1 MSQIVSQN
9 SRDNSSNR
17 RVTQD
22 DILSTLTVSNN
33 CLLPCLDDRI
43 NSLISTQVN
52 NGVTNPYLVKDTVV
66 TRDEL
71 IATTPR
77 LSGGQPVVS
86 LPTAPP
92 LVSGQSGGGGTYAYP
107 TQGIS
112 PPNSNVQPQPGVDVI
127 TLIPAPGPGLM
138 IIPRIIEIKIP
149 KDGSITNP
157 AYTPQIRN
165 DLIPAP
171 GVPTPNPNYFL
182 VFQLRDRYPVLVE
195 LKQNPASLTWRVVPF
210 GGNVNTDG
218 VIGPSFISNS
228 QAGAGGGG
236 TPFGTPANSALMSS
250 EQKVFVISNGN
261 EEGLFFDDDYES
273 KNFNRTNR
281 YQVNLPGLVNGFVTT
296 QATKEVTTDFSV
308 LPPGPEGGYAGYNY
322 SPVNQPLTM
331 FMDQPL
337 LPNRGRDFTVR
348 VHYNIVP
355 VLD

>member
-1 MSQIVSQN
+1 MSQTI
-9 SRDNSSNR
+9 RETASNR
-17 RVTQD
+17 RVSQD
-22 DILSTLTVSNN
+22 ALLTNLTVSDN
-33 CLLPCLDDRI
+33 CVLPCLDDRI

-77 LSGGQPVVS
+77 LTGGQTVAGQ
-86 LPTAPP
+86 PTA
-92 LVSGQSGGGGTYAYP
+92 LLGQTGGGGTYAYP
-107 TQGIS
+107 TQGNS

-157 AYTPQIRN
+157 AYTPKIRN

-195 LKQNPASLTWRVVPF
+195 LKQNTAGTWRAVPF
-210 GGNVNTDG
+210 GGNANTDG
-218 VIGPSFISNS
+218 VIGPAFISNS
-228 QAGAGGGG
+228 GTAPS
-236 TPFGTPANSALMSS
+236 TPFGTPANSALMSI

-281 YQVNLPGLVNGFVTT
+281 YQVNLPGLINGFVTT

-308 LPPGPEGGYAGYNY
+308 LPSGPDGGYAGYNF

>member
-1 MSQIVSQN
+1 MSQTI
-9 SRDNSSNR
+9 RETASNR
-17 RVTQD
+17 RVSQD
-22 DILSTLTVSNN
+22 ALLTNLTVSDN
-33 CLLPCLDDRI
+33 CVLPCLDDRI
-43 NSLISTQVN
+43 NSLISTQIN
-52 NGVTNPYLVKDTVV
+52 NVVANPYLVKDTVV
-66 TRDEL
+66 TRNEL

-77 LSGGQPVVS
+77 LSGGQTVAS

-92 LVSGQSGGGGTYAYP
+92 LVPGQTGGGGIYAYP
-107 TQGIS
+107 TQGNS
-112 PPNSNVQPQPGVDVI
+112 PPTSNVQPQPGVDVI

-157 AYTPQIRN
+157 VYTPKIRN

-195 LKQNPASLTWRVVPF
+195 LKQNTALTWRVVPI
-210 GGNVNTDG
+210 GGNANTDG
-218 VIGPSFISNS
+218 VIGPSLISNS
-228 QAGAGGGG
+228 NITAP
-236 TPFGTPANSALMSS
+236 TPFGTPTNFAIISS
-250 EQKVFVISNGN
+250 EQKVFAISNGN
-261 EEGLFFDDDYES
+261 EEGLFFGDDYES

-281 YQVNLPGLVNGFVTT
+281 YQVNLPGVDNGSVAT
-296 QATKEVTTDFSV
+296 QATKEVTADFSV
-308 LPPGPEGGYAGYNY
+308 LPSGPEGGYAGYNY

-331 FMDQPL
+331 YMDQPL

-348 VHYNIVP
+348 VHYNIVS

>member
-1 MSQIVSQN
+1 MSQTIRESA
-9 SRDNSSNR
+9 SNR
-17 RVTQD
+17 RVSQD
-22 DILSTLTVSNN
+22 ALLTNLTVSDN
-33 CLLPCLDDRI
+33 CILPCLDDRI
-43 NSLISTQVN
+43 KSLISTQIN
-52 NGVTNPYLVKDTVV
+52 NGVANPYLVKDTVV

-71 IATTPR
+71 FRTAPR
-77 LSGGQPVVS
+77 LTGGQSVVVQPPPV
-86 LPTAPP
+86 PP
-92 LVSGQSGGGGTYAYP
+92 LLTGQTGGGGTYAYP
-107 TQGIS
+107 TQGNS

-157 AYTPQIRN
+157 AYTPKIRN
-165 DLIPAP
+165 DLIPTT
-171 GVPTPNPNYFL
+171 PTPNPNYFL

-195 LKQNPASLTWRVVPF
+195 LKQNTTTGTWRVVPIT
-210 GGNVNTDG
+210 GNVDTDG

-228 QAGAGGGG
+228 GTAPS
-236 TPFGTPANSALMSS
+236 TPFGTPANSALMSD

-281 YQVNLPGLVNGFVTT
+281 FQVNIPGVDNGFFGIQGTR
-296 QATKEVTTDFSV
+296 EVTANFSA
-308 LPPGPEGGYAGYNY
+308 LPAGAPEGGYVGYSY

-331 FMDQPL
+331 YMDQPL

>member
-43 NSLISTQVN
+43 NSLISTQIN
-52 NGVTNPYLVKDTVV
+52 NGVANPYLVKDTVV
-66 TRDEL
+66 TREEL
-71 IATTPR
+71 FATTPR
-77 LSGGQPVVS
+77 LTGGQTVAG

-92 LVSGQSGGGGTYAYP
+92 LVPGQTGGGGTYAYP

-218 VIGPSFISNS
+218 VIGPSFITNS

>member
-33 CLLPCLDDRI
+33 CVLPCLDDRI

-52 NGVTNPYLVKDTVV
+52 NGVANPYLVKDTVV
-66 TRDEL
+66 TRNEL

-77 LSGGQPVVS
+77 LTGGQAVAG
-86 LPTAPP
+86 LAGAPP
-92 LVSGQSGGGGTYAYP
+92 LVPGQTGGGGIYAYP
-107 TQGIS
+107 TQGNS
-112 PPNSNVQPQPGVDVI
+112 PPTSNVQPQPGVDVI

-157 AYTPQIRN
+157 AYTPKIRN
-165 DLIPAP
+165 DLIT
-171 GVPTPNPNYFL
+171 VTPTPNPNYFL

-195 LKQNPASLTWRVVPF
+195 LKQNNPALTWRAVPF
-210 GGNVNTDG
+210 GGNANTDG
-218 VIGPSFISNS
+218 VIGPALISNS
-228 QAGAGGGG
+228 NLATP
-236 TPFGTPANSALMSS
+236 TPFGTPANFALMSS
-250 EQKVFVISNGN
+250 EQKVFDISNSN

-281 YQVNLPGLVNGFVTT
+281 YQVNLPGVDNGFVAT

-308 LPPGPEGGYAGYNY
+308 LPSGPDGGYAGYNY

-331 FMDQPL
+331 YMDQPL
-337 LPNRGRDFTVR
+337 LPDRGRDFTVR
-348 VHYNIVP
+348 VHYNIVS

>member
-1 MSQIVSQN
+1 MSQTI
-9 SRDNSSNR
+9 RETASNR
-17 RVTQD
+17 RVSQD
-22 DILSTLTVSNN
+22 ALLTNLTVSDN
-33 CLLPCLDDRI
+33 CVLPCLDDRI
-43 NSLISTQVN
+43 KSLISTQVN

-71 IATTPR
+71 FATTPR
-77 LSGGQPVVS
+77 LTGGQGVAG
-86 LPTAPP
+86 LP
-92 LVSGQSGGGGTYAYP
+92 GQTGGGGTYAYP
-107 TQGIS
+107 TQGNS
-112 PPNSNVQPQPGVDVI
+112 PPTSNVLPQPGVDVI

-157 AYTPQIRN
+157 AYTPKIRN
-165 DLIPAP
+165 DLIP
-171 GVPTPNPNYFL
+171 VTPTPNPNYFL

-195 LKQNPASLTWRVVPF
+195 LKQNTTAGTWRVVPI
-210 GGNVNTDG
+210 GGNADTDG

-281 YQVNLPGLVNGFVTT
+281 YQVNLPGLINGFVTT

-308 LPPGPEGGYAGYNY
+308 LPSGPDGGYAGYNY

-331 FMDQPL
+331 YMDQPL

>member
-1 MSQIVSQN
+1 MSQTI
-9 SRDNSSNR
+9 RETASNR
-17 RVTQD
+17 RVSQD
-22 DILSTLTVSNN
+22 ALLTNLTVSDN
-33 CLLPCLDDRI
+33 CVLPCLDDRI
-43 NSLISTQVN
+43 KSLISTQIN

-92 LVSGQSGGGGTYAYP
+92 LVPGQTGGGGTYAYP

-195 LKQNPASLTWRVVPF
+195 LKQNTTTGTWRAVPIN
-210 GGNVNTDG
+210 GNANTDG
-218 VIGPSFISNS
+218 VIGPAFISNS

-250 EQKVFVISNGN
+250 ELKVFVISNGN
-261 EEGLFFDDDYES
+261 EEGLFFNNDYES
-273 KNFNRTNR
+273 KNFNITNR
-281 YQVNLPGLVNGFVTT
+281 YQVNLPGVDNGSVAT
-296 QATKEVTTDFSV
+296 QATKEVTADFSV
-308 LPPGPEGGYAGYNY
+308 LPSGPEGGYAGYNY

-331 FMDQPL
+331 YMDQPL

-348 VHYNIVP
+348 VHYNIVS